1 MQTRKPFSDFKL
13 ILKSQSGIALMM
25 VLSAVTILTALL
37 AEFTF
42 ESKINKIKAFNL
54 QDKIQAKLNA
64 ESGIQFAMARLRL
77 YKESFNYLEK
87 NKDAKDFVNQK
98 LLNQIWEVPFAYPPT
113 SSKMNARQKA
123 AVEKFT
129 KNTILQGEMMVT
141 VKNISNLINLNMLR
155 APLMQKEDE
164 EDKSDEEKESNQ
176 EYTVDFQV
184 FDLLRKTIDKE
195 RENDENFDAAYA
207 DLDPNL
213 LVSSIKFFISERDTY
228 EDNFTPDL
236 QNKFE
241 DHGINLKFSSF
252 SSDSELNLLAGWDDK
267 LLSLIKNDIT
277 THGVVMIDLNKITE
291 NMLKILIPDID
302 EEQIKE
308 FFEYRDDPE
317 EPHFF
322 NNEEDFKNYIVQTAG
337 IMSEEQYKE
346 RMEKLKKNGLKFGPA
361 PTLFEITSMGKF
373 GRSIYTLTAI
383 VSIPAK
389 PEPSE
394 EDKKKKVEEDKNED
408 KEEDEASKA
417 EDEESKKDEDKE
429 DEDKD
434 KKEEEKTPAIELL
447 EPRIIEIFVN

>member
-1 MQTRKPFSDFKL
+1 MLSKKRLTKDIQL
-13 ILKSQSGIALMM
+13 ILKNQSGIALMM

-42 ESKINKIKAFNL
+42 ESKVNKIKAYNL
-54 QDKIQAKLNA
+54 QDKVQAKLNA
-64 ESGIQFAMARLRL
+64 ESGVQFGMARLRL

-98 LLNQIWEVPFAYPPT
+98 LLNQIWEVPFAYPIPT
-113 SSKMNARQKA
+113 HSKMNAREKD

-129 KNTILQGEMMVT
+129 KSSLLQGELAVS

-155 APLMQKEDE
+155 APLFQE
-164 EDKSDEEKESNQ
+164 EDRDEQGDEDKEANQ
-176 EYTVDFQV
+176 QFTVDYQV
-184 FDLLRKTIDKE
+184 FDLIKRTVE
-195 RENDENFDAAYA
+195 REREKDENFDAAYA
-207 DLDPNL
+207 DLDPNF
-213 LVSSIKFFISERDTY
+213 LVSSIKYFISERDTY

-236 QNKFE
+236 QTKYDDLE
-241 DHGINLKFSSF
+241 INIKYSSF
-252 SSDSELNLLAGWDDK
+252 SSNSELNLLAGWDDK
-267 LLSLIKNDIT
+267 LISLVKNDIT
-277 THGVVMIDLNKITE
+277 THGAVMIDLNKITE
-291 NMLKILIPDID
+291 NMLRILIPSID
-302 EEQIKE
+302 EDQIKE

-337 IMSEEQYKE
+337 IMSEENFKE

-389 PEPSE
+389 PQPSEADKKKAEADKKDEVKTVGEAE
-394 EDKKKKVEEDKNED
+394 EDKTE
-408 KEEDEASKA
+408 
-417 EDEESKKDEDKE
+417 
-429 DEDKD
+429 EDKD
-434 KKEEEKTPAIELL
+434 KEEEGDKKEEGKAQPIELL